1 MRMTRGVVVRY
12 VSAGG
17 RGLPSQAG
25 WPFARVEVSGGEAR
39 TRLFRTG
46 VAIPSSTP
54 VEVREPTSQFGKR
67 AMRTELRFQLASPQ
81 AGVAIV
87 EILFHDRTRA
97 QEALAALREAGFE
110 IDTAGAGPQP

>member
-25 WPFARVEVSGGEAR
+25 WPFARIEVSGGEAR

-46 VAIPSSTP
+46 MAIPSSTP

-67 AMRTELRFQLASPQ
+67 AIRTELRFQLASPQ
-81 AGVAIV
+81 TGVAIV
-87 EILFHDRTRA
+87 EILFHDRDSCSGRR
-97 QEALAALREAGFE
+97 LPRYGKPVR
-110 IDTAGAGPQP
+110 DRRRGAGPRK